1 VDFTY
6 APEAEAFRAEFRAWL
21 DANLPDDLRGRGTE
35 MSVEAASPE
44 LERWHTWN
52 RALADARYAAIA
64 WPEEYGGRGADV
76 LDQVVWAEEM
86 DRAQAP
92 GPINVL
98 GIPNVAPAIM
108 TYGSEEQKRTLLP
121 PMLRG
126 DEIWCQGFSEPDAGS
141 DLASLRCRA
150 VVDGDTWVV
159 TGQKIW
165 TTFGH
170 LASWCELLVRTD
182 PDAPKHEGI
191 SCLLVDMTLPGITVR
206 PLTTIAGTHEF
217 NEMFFDDVRVPADS
231 MLGPVNEGWRVAMT
245 TLSHERGGVAK
256 LHLGTRRKVARLFDE
271 ARSAS
276 LGDGRVAA
284 DDPVLRQQLAR
295 VYLEAELLKLVA
307 DRAISGELHGRTLG
321 PESSIA
327 KLVWSETEQHIAEV
341 AAAVLGAD
349 ADGGRWGQ
357 DRVGVRSHTI
367 AGGTTQV
374 NKNIIAQR
382 ILGLPRPRIV
392 VA

>member
-1 VDFTY
+1 
-6 APEAEAFRAEFRAWL
+6 
-21 DANLPDDLRGRGTE
+21 
-35 MSVEAASPE
+35 M
-44 LERWHTWN
+44 
-52 RALADARYAAIA
+52 
-64 WPEEYGGRGADV
+64 
-76 LDQVVWAEEM
+76 DQVVWAEEM
-86 DRAQAP
+86 DRADVP

-108 TYGSEEQKRTLLP
+108 TYGSEEQKERLLP

-141 DLASLRCRA
+141 DLASLRTSA
-150 VVDGDTWVV
+150 VRDGDDWVV

-165 TTFGH
+165 TTLGH

-182 PDAPKHEGI
+182 PDVPKHKGI
-191 SCLLVDMTLPGITVR
+191 TCLLVDMTLPGITVR
-206 PLTTIAGTHEF
+206 PLVTITGVHEF
-217 NEMFFDDVRVPADS
+217 NEVFFDEVRVPVAVT
-231 MLGPVNEGWRVAMT
+231 LGPVHEGWRVAMT

-256 LHLGTRRKVARLFDE
+256 LHLGTRRKVQRLF
-271 ARSAS
+271 
-276 LGDGRVAA
+276 AA
-284 DDPVLRQQLAR
+284 AHATPMPGGGTAAGDPVLRQHLAR
-295 VYLEAELLKLVA
+295 VYLEAELLKLVS
-307 DRAISGELHGRTLG
+307 DRAISGELHGRALG

-341 AAAVLGAD
+341 AAAVLGQD
-349 ADGGRWGQ
+349 ATSGSWGT

-382 ILGLPRPRIV
+382 VLGLPRP
-392 VA
+392 